1 MSQRRALV
9 AQYLKKKRVAVS
21 WLLLT
26 INLSRNAWYYQASDN
41 TKTADIPI
49 VEQIKSVLIESPY
62 YGYRRVT
69 AALQRQDKPYNHK
82 RILRIMGKNL
92 LIQPRRRRTHPRTTN
107 SNHDYMV
114 YANEIRHLDGL
125 VPSMVWV
132 SDITYIPVGDTW
144 CYVAIVLDQCT
155 RKVVGWALA
164 SHMRTSLCL
173 EALTMALDTHQPPR
187 FHHSDR
193 GGQYCSR
200 EYQNELQKQNITPS
214 MADVGVSVD
223 NPFAESFKPLSESGG
238 GVP

>member
-1 MSQRRALV
+1 VSQRRALV

-125 VPSMVWV
+125 VPRAE
-132 SDITYIPVGDTW
+132 G
-144 CYVAIVLDQCT
+144 
-155 RKVVGWALA
+155 
-164 SHMRTSLCL
+164 RTSYPLL
-173 EALTMALDTHQPPR
+173 YAPTTERRRAQ
-187 FHHSDR
+187 R
-193 GGQYCSR
+193 GLSS
-200 EYQNELQKQNITPS
+200 KNIFRS
-214 MADVGVSVD
+214 
-223 NPFAESFKPLSESGG
+223 L
-238 GVP
+238 

>member
-1 MSQRRALV
+1 VSQRRALV

-144 CYVAIVLDQCT
+144 CYVAIVGI
-155 RKVVGWALA
+155 R
-164 SHMRTSLCL
+164 
-173 EALTMALDTHQPPR
+173 
-187 FHHSDR
+187 
-193 GGQYCSR
+193 Y
-200 EYQNELQKQNITPS
+200 I
-214 MADVGVSVD
+214 
-223 NPFAESFKPLSESGG
+223 KPYLK
-238 GVP
+238 